1 MLYLDYN
8 LYRLNILRSSFYKP
22 TNLTAYLKN
31 YAFALSAPLFLCS
44 LTLLLFYYLSKL
56 THGPT
61 LHVLV
66 PIVPDVPTFLRNSFP
81 TNQIFIVSLCSVHLH
96 TRLHTGTEQTDLP
109 TSKPPALHLYPSTSH
124 LLTNWPSFSAL
135 VLPAC
140 LPTNN
145 QPTAFPLYLL

>member
-81 TNQIFIVSLCSVHLH
+81 TN
-96 TRLHTGTEQTDLP
+96 
-109 TSKPPALHLYPSTSH
+109 
-124 LLTNWPSFSAL
+124 LLTRSLLFPSAL
-135 VLPAC
+135 STFIHVYILGLTKLTYQPPNLLPFIFTH
-140 LPTNN
+140 P
-145 QPTAFPLYLL
+145 PPIY